1 MNNMLDERRLFIQNV
16 LEQLDELSKNNYGW
30 FEIALVIWL
39 RSDLHTFNYYID
51 DYDISKIEKIL
62 DDVSSIMD
70 EDLRYTID
78 DIITCEEDV

>member
-1 MNNMLDERRLFIQNV
+1 MLDERRLFIQNV

-62 DDVSSIMD
+62 DDVYSIMD